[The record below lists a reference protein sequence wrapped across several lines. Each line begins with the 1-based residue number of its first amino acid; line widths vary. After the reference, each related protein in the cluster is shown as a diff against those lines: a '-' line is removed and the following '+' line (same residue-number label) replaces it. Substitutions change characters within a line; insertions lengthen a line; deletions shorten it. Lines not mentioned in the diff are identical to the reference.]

1 MEFNMSNMLKHW
13 KLFLVLIVI
22 FQSLSGIVFYLLD
35 VPDIKVS
42 DNFYLNSDSLALS
55 VGGGAA
61 CIVFFIVLKN
71 KKQ

>member
-1 MEFNMSNMLKHW
+1 MEFNLSNMLKHW

-55 VGGGAA
+55 VGGVVA